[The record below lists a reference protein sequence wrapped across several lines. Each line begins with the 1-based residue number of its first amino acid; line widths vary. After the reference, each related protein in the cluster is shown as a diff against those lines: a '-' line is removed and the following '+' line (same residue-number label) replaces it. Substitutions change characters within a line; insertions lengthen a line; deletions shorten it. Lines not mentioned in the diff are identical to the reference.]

1 LKEKKKE
8 DGGLI
13 SCKEGIDP
21 IPVPFVISFEMNEG
35 NQGWSGNRMPH
46 LRVSYYQNHSFL
58 RCVEPIR
65 RGEKREIKS
74 KENKVIR
81 NQKNLR

>member
-1 LKEKKKE
+1 MKEKKKE

-13 SCKEGIDP
+13 SCKGGIDP
-21 IPVPFVISFEMNEG
+21 IPVPFAISFEMNETKG
-35 NQGWSGNRMPH
+35 GVGIGWPH
-46 LRVSYYQNHSFL
+46 LRVAYYQNHSFL

-65 RGEKREIKS
+65 RGGKREIKS